1 MKSGI
6 AYPVTPPKAHD
17 KPWKPNDWRE
27 LEKAYRRTERR
38 FSKLP
43 QRSVLE
49 KSAPKASADPDIII
63 DTFMHMKGL
72 AEEDLRGEWGR

>member
-1 MKSGI
+1 MNSGI
-6 AYPVTPPKAHD
+6 IQPPTPPSAHD
-17 KPWKPNDWRE
+17 KPWKRNDWRD

-43 QRSVLE
+43 Q
-49 KSAPKASADPDIII
+49 KSTGGTTAPKASSDPDIII

-72 AEEDLRGEWGR
+72 AEEDLRGEWAR